1 MLLLTGDIQR
11 KCVEVNKKLGEK
23 LDIPDTEL
31 LATYDACIKLISEGE
46 DLSGGAGSASAADRI
61 LADEE

>member
-1 MLLLTGDIQR
+1 M
-11 KCVEVNKKLGEK
+11 GEK
-23 LDIPDTEL
+23 LEIADSEL

-61 LADEE
+61 LAEQE